1 MQHREHD
8 NGLIRYPKVNGVG
21 KCVQQCSANCAR
33 HGGELEW
40 PLADARERSVDV
52 AKEPLGEPG
61 SLVLVPPCGILEIG
75 LSEWPNDEPAAHSIQ
90 WPLSNF
96 LRSRS

>member
-1 MQHREHD
+1 MQDGEHD
-8 NGLIRYPKVNGVG
+8 NHLLRCPKVNGVG
-21 KCVQQCSANCAR
+21 EGVEQCSANFAR

-40 PLADARERSVDV
+40 PLADSCEGSVDI
-52 AKEPLGEPG
+52 AEEPLGEPG
-61 SLVLVPPCGILEIG
+61 LLVLVPPRGILEIG

-90 WPLSNF
+90 WLLSNF

>member
-1 MQHREHD
+1 MQHRKHE
-8 NGLIRYPKVNGVG
+8 NRLIRYPKVNGVG
-21 KCVQQCSANCAR
+21 EGVQQCSANFAR

-40 PLADARERSVDV
+40 PLADARERSVNI
-52 AKEPLGEPG
+52 AEEPLGEPG
-61 SLVLVPPCGILEIG
+61 SLVLVPPRGILEIG

-90 WPLSNF
+90 WLLSNF

>member
-1 MQHREHD
+1 MQHRED
-8 NGLIRYPKVNGVG
+8 DSRLIRYPKVNGVREG
-21 KCVQQCSANCAR
+21 VQQCSANFAR

-40 PLADARERSVDV
+40 PLADARERSVDI
-52 AKEPLGEPG
+52 AEEALGEPG
-61 SLVLVPPCGILEIG
+61 SLVLVPPRGILEIG

-90 WPLSNF
+90 WLLSNF